1 MNSLSVSRQENSL
14 GPSYFSIASHSLP
27 DIRSSLKT
35 RGWAEMP
42 HNRNLV
48 ASLPDVLM
56 EIGNAL
62 GIPFAPRGRVLVQ
75 SLTPTAASEARAASM
90 SAKFGVGQQ
99 PWHIDLAHWPVPARY
114 ILLGC
119 ESPGVSSTAT
129 ELTRCSELFRASVD
143 INAAH
148 TQPYLVRNGRES
160 FYSTLLDKRR
170 PFARIDPGCME
181 PRSDAARK
189 LQTRIQSFRPE
200 CTVEIRWKPG
210 AILIVDN
217 WKVAHRRLDA
227 THASDR
233 RLLRVSVMERA

>member
-1 MNSLSVSRQENSL
+1 MNSLSVSHQESSL
-14 GPSYFSIASHSLP
+14 GSRHFSIASRSLS
-27 DIRSSLKT
+27 DIRSSLKI
-35 RGWAEMP
+35 RGWAETP
-42 HNRNLV
+42 PNRNLV
-48 ASLPDVLM
+48 ASLPDAMM

-62 GIPFAPRGRVLVQ
+62 GIPVAPRGRVLVQ
-75 SLTPTAASEARAASM
+75 SLAPTAASEARAASM
-90 SAKFGVGQQ
+90 SAKYGMGQQ

-119 ESPGVSSTAT
+119 ESPGGSSTAT
-129 ELTRCSELFRASVD
+129 ELTHCSALFRASVD
-143 INAAH
+143 LDTAR

-170 PFARIDPGCME
+170 PFARIDPGCMN
-181 PRSDAARK
+181 PCSDAARM

-200 CTVEIRWKPG
+200 STVEIRWKPG